1 MEGFGQLDKWT
12 IDRIENILGTEI
24 TTRLKQSIIQVVN
37 ELYDDGYPSE
47 DIYDYVRG
55 ILVEQLEEE

>member
-1 MEGFGQLDKWT
+1 
-12 IDRIENILGTEI
+12 
-24 TTRLKQSIIQVVN
+24 VVN

>member
-1 MEGFGQLDKWT
+1 
-12 IDRIENILGTEI
+12 
-24 TTRLKQSIIQVVN
+24 
-37 ELYDDGYPSE
+37 LYDDGYPSE